1 MPSLFSSP
9 AASSS
14 FASWLRDNAAL
25 LNDGHELLVPVFFA
39 HPAALGFKDEGSAA
53 NGVARVWTFAVRD
66 GRIVVDEYAHG
77 QCIARVERSASVARS
92 VTAAL
97 DAVVDVAETGAA
109 IFARGLVE
117 LGARI

>member
-1 MPSLFSSP
+1 MPSLFSSS
-9 AASSS
+9 AASIS

-25 LNDGHELLVPVFFA
+25 LNDGHELHVPIFLA
-39 HPAALGFKDEGSAA
+39 RPAALGFTDAGFDAS
-53 NGVARVWTFAVRD
+53 GVARAWTLALRD

-77 QCIARVERSASVARS
+77 QCIARIERSASVARS

-117 LGARI
+117 IGARI